1 MVYSAGVG
9 VGVSVGVSVSETVC
23 ECLCTNIPGY
33 PSALVNVAVGSAC
46 MCILYI
52 NVSINI
58 EGKITTNFHMNLK
71 KKIMVCF
78 FFFRFSSKTEK

>member
-1 MVYSAGVG
+1 MCVY
-9 VGVSVGVSVSETVC
+9 

-71 KKIMVCF
+71 KNNGVF
-78 FFFRFSSKTEK
+78 FFSSVFLPKLKSDRFYLYIMMGLKGWRKV